1 MNETATEW
9 RLFFQRA
16 LFQRFITNFWRNRNQ
31 GGEKKKCIISL
42 LMFVSVLPF
51 KGWTGNRGNPNG
63 AIWRLEF
70 RKTLRWNS
78 MSAPSVIFLLYVEK
92 KKCCIVDMLTQS
104 PQKCPASKRQLTLG
118 GLEPINML
126 CCSKNREWAGGRS
139 GPQPTEWLSRKNRM
153 VHSKPI

>member
-16 LFQRFITNFWRNRNQ
+16 LSEDLSLTFGEIAIK
-31 GGEKKKCIISL
+31 GEKKMCIISL

-51 KGWTGNRGNPNG
+51 KDWIGNRGNPNG

-70 RKTLRWNS
+70 RKTLWWNS

-92 KKCCIVDMLTQS
+92 KKICIVDMLTQS